1 MSVHNKYVRKKTMK
15 ESSLMDTGFK
25 GIVFFDLETSG
36 LPQRDEK
43 NPWKIPHYRDLTKY
57 NSCRIVQ
64 MSAMLC
70 DAKDLTPLESKSAFI
85 KATDFDISEES
96 FLVHGITKEQTLEQ
110 GQEFVQCMQE
120 IMYPLFSRAS
130 YVAAHNAAFD
140 VNVLKSELVHNRCYD
155 MLSHVEKKM
164 KVICTMK
171 STKHIVCARN
181 PKGRLKNPTLKEL
194 YRFASGEE
202 MEETEHHDAVYDV
215 INMHQAVKIL
225 IERDGLELY
234 ADKNK
239 RATSNSTL
247 KDEVHSLKTEIA
259 TLKVTM
265 QECKTT
271 VLSRVSEIMTK
282 LDKMTF

>member
-1 MSVHNKYVRKKTMK
+1 MGVHNKYVRKKTMK

-36 LPQRDEK
+36 LPQRNEK

-110 GQEFVQCMQE
+110 GQEFVQCMQD

-130 YVAAHNAAFD
+130 YVAAHNSAFD
-140 VNVLKSELVHNRCYD
+140 VNVLKSELVRNNFVD

-194 YRFASGEE
+194 YRFATGEE

-225 IERDGLELY
+225 VERDGLELY
-234 ADKNK
+234 IDKNK
-239 RATSNSTL
+239 KATSNSTL

-259 TLKVTM
+259 TLKVSM

-271 VLSRVSEIMTK
+271 VLSQLSAIMSK
-282 LDKMTF
+282 LDRITM

>member
-1 MSVHNKYVRKKTMK
+1 MGVHNKYVRKKTMK

-85 KATDFDISEES
+85 KANDFDISEES
-96 FLVHGITKEQTLEQ
+96 LLVHGINKEQTLEL
-110 GQEFVQCMQE
+110 GMEFAQCMQE
-120 IMYPLFSRAS
+120 VMYPLFSRAS
-130 YVAAHNAAFD
+130 YVAAHNSAFD
-140 VNVLKSELVHNRCYD
+140 VNVLKSELVRNNFVD
-155 MLSHVEKKM
+155 MLRHMNNNM

-171 STKHIVCARN
+171 ATKHIVSARN
-181 PKGRLKNPTLKEL
+181 PNGRLKNPTLKEL
-194 YRFASGEE
+194 YRFATGEE

-215 INMHQAVKIL
+215 INMHQSVKIL
-225 IERDGLELY
+225 VERDGLELY
-234 ADKNK
+234 TDKNK
-239 RATSNSTL
+239 KITSNTTL
-247 KDEVHSLKTEIA
+247 KDEVHSLRTEIA
-259 TLKVTM
+259 TLKADA
-265 QECKTT
+265 QEFKTA
-271 VLSRVSEIMTK
+271 VLSQLSEIMTK